1 MSVYAHHKGTNQP
14 CISSSQESAA
24 GAKIRDVRPAIA
36 DAAVLTLEALPF
48 PRERLLWHDLSLPE
62 RGVDFEAQLDPPP
75 AGLSVSVPTGGSL
88 LGRPQG
94 LPRGG
99 AVNAELNPLT
109 VGAFASL
116 GSGLGN
122 VSQGFVARGS
132 DGSHEPAQFSC
143 SDQSVLRGDSSNGK
157 QSQHCSHDPSQ
168 STSSLEAGCG
178 KRLAS
183 VGLQEDIEVRQSL
196 TGDDKRPKNEAV
208 LPSRPC
214 KDQGAGRKGARS
226 RLRTVSTVATR
237 VASVAAIGMAIR
249 TIC

>member
-1 MSVYAHHKGTNQP
+1 MPFFAHNKGTDQP

-36 DAAVLTLEALPF
+36 DAVVLTLEALPF

-62 RGVDFEAQLDPPP
+62 RGVDFEAQLDPLP
-75 AGLSVSVPTGGSL
+75 AGLSVPVPTGGSF
-88 LGRPQG
+88 LGRPHG

-109 VGAFASL
+109 VGAFASI

-132 DGSHEPAQFSC
+132 DGSHEPAQSSC
-143 SDQSVLRGDSSNGK
+143 PDRSVLRGDPLNGK
-157 QSQHCSHDPSQ
+157 PSQHCSHDALR

-178 KRLAS
+178 KRLER

-196 TGDDKRPKNEAV
+196 TGNDMRPKSEAV
-208 LPSRPC
+208 LASRPC
-214 KDQGAGRKGARS
+214 KDRCVGRKGVRS
-226 RLRTVSTVATR
+226 RLRTVSTLATR